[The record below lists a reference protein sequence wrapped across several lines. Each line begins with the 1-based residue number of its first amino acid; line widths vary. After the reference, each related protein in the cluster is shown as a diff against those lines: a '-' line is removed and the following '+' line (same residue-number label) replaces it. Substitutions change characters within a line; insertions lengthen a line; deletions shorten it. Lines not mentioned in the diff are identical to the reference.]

1 MTVPRAPSDKYSHDP
16 LVPIIPARLNAALRR
31 RGLSVK
37 AAAERIGKSQQTLD
51 AIIQSAAKRKCRQ
64 STLDKL
70 SSLLKYPADWL
81 SGRARG
87 LPDTVWTAQSR
98 ESGFPYAIDQN
109 LLFHRNPDGTP
120 ELPFQRGGLNHDPPA
135 YQLASW
141 DLSERIIEAWKRD
154 ISMGNEEA
162 ATAWDGLR
170 PYDSTFS
177 EDGDHVRAAVQ
188 QLLAL
193 KPWAKLFMIDHGPK
207 FHPAF
212 LPPPA
217 DSEPTAVSEARKQ
230 LVEEFSRMDD
240 FAVAMGEGIGILL
253 EPWLSGST
261 PLDYVTVTQVMKW
274 VLEGMKSQHQLEQFE
289 AFRRQYSEGAEEGT

>member
-1 MTVPRAPSDKYSHDP
+1 LITEVANRDD
-16 LVPIIPARLNAALRR
+16 VVTWRERR
-31 RGLSVK
+31 R
-37 AAAERIGKSQQTLD
+37 
-51 AIIQSAAKRKCRQ
+51 
-64 STLDKL
+64 
-70 SSLLKYPADWL
+70 
-81 SGRARG
+81 
-87 LPDTVWTAQSR
+87 
-98 ESGFPYAIDQN
+98 
-109 LLFHRNPDGTP
+109 
-120 ELPFQRGGLNHDPPA
+120 
-135 YQLASW
+135 
-141 DLSERIIEAWKRD
+141 
-154 ISMGNEEA
+154 
-162 ATAWDGLR
+162 DGLR

-177 EDGDHVRAAVQ
+177 EDGNHVRTAVQ

-193 KPWAKLFMIDHGPK
+193 KPWAKLFMIDRGPK

-217 DSEPTAVSEARKQ
+217 DSEPTAVSEARKR

-289 AFRRQYSEGAEEGT
+289 ALRRRHATGAEEGT